1 MIVILSLLFL
11 AACQVESK
19 ETTAS
24 NSEQI
29 KVENQDEEIILENA
43 PERAISLNQHVTE
56 IMLALGLEDR
66 MVGTAYLDDAIH
78 PDLKDA
84 YEKVPVLAEQY
95 PSQEN
100 ILAAKPDFIYGG
112 WESAFQNEAAG
123 SREELEKFGI
133 ASYLHESS
141 NIKNPQLE
149 DVFQDIKNIGK
160 IFREEEAAET
170 LTSEIQS
177 KVQEI
182 QQNIPKQEVTK
193 KVFVY
198 DSGDSAPLTAGQNFL
213 NTLIEI
219 GGAENIFGNLNKG
232 WATVSWEEV
241 AEAAPDEI
249 IIIDYGDT
257 SVEDKKTFLKNHS
270 VMKELKAVK
279 EEQFTIIP
287 LSEASE
293 GIRAPEALEKIVDGI
308 Y

>member
-24 NSEQI
+24 DSEEI
-29 KVENQDEEIILENA
+29 KVENQDEEIILKNA

-78 PDLKDA
+78 PDFKDA

-100 ILAAKPDFIYGG
+100 ILAEEPDFIYGG

-123 SREELEKFGI
+123 SRKELEQFGI

-141 NIKNPQLE
+141 NKKNPQLE
-149 DVFQDIKNIGK
+149 DIFQDIENIGK
-160 IFREEEAAET
+160 IFQEEDAAET
-170 LTSEIQS
+170 LINEMQS

-182 QQNIPKQEVTK
+182 KKNIPDTEK
-193 KVFVY
+193 KEVFVY

-219 GGAENIFGNLNKG
+219 GGAENIFGDLNKG

-241 AEAAPDEI
+241 AEADPDEI

-257 SVEDKKTFLKNHS
+257 SVEDKKTFLNNHS

-279 EEQFTIIP
+279 EEDFTVIP